1 MGVEQLEEP
10 MKNQM
15 MYLSAWGMLKRLFNE
30 GKINETLVEKL
41 NKRNAETLLC
51 DYLPIC

>member
-1 MGVEQLEEP
+1 

-15 MYLSAWGMLKRLFNE
+15 MYLATWGMLKRLFNE
-30 GKINETLVEKL
+30 GKMNENLVEKL
-41 NKRNAETLLC
+41 NKRNAETLMC